1 MIDDMPSLIRLR
13 QGEKARNSFSQEE
26 YAERIAKLRARMI
39 DQRLDAVLFTSYH
52 NINYYSDFLYCSF
65 GRFFG
70 LAITHDKTTLIVANI
85 DGAQPWR
92 KGVADDVLTYT
103 DWQRGNFF
111 KAVAECIPGRDGLGV
126 GVEFD
131 HLSVERLQALER
143 TLPKAKFSDVSA
155 ECMRMRMVKSPEEI
169 QFIAAGAQ
177 VCDVG
182 GAAVVAAL
190 HAGVAEHE
198 VALASTQ
205 AMVREIARRFPHT
218 ELMDTWTWFQSGINT
233 DGAHNPVTT
242 RKVAEGEIL
251 SLNCFSMIS
260 GYYTALERTL
270 FLGHASD
277 AHVRLWEANCL
288 VHDEGKKL
296 LKPGA
301 RCCDIARE
309 LNKIYLEL
317 DLLQYRTF
325 GYGHSF
331 GVLSHYYGREAG
343 LELRE
348 DIDTVLEPGMVISME
363 PMIMLPEGQPGAG
376 GYREHDILVITA
388 QGNRN
393 LTGFPYG
400 PARNIVPA

>member
-1 MIDDMPSLIRLR
+1 MPRTIRLR
-13 QGEKARNSFSQEE
+13 NGDKAWNSFSKDE
-26 YAERIAKLRARMI
+26 YARRVSKLRSHMDTHGI
-39 DQRLDAVLFTSYH
+39 DAALFSSYH
-52 NINYYSDFLYCSF
+52 NIAYYSDFLYCSF
-65 GRFFG
+65 GRFYG
-70 LAITHDKTTLIVANI
+70 LAITPTKSTVIAANI

-92 KGVADDVLTYT
+92 KAVADDVLTYT
-103 DWQRGNFF
+103 DWQRGNYF
-111 KAVAECIPGRDGLGV
+111 VAAAQCLPASGRV
-126 GVEFD
+126 GVELD
-131 HLSVERLQALER
+131 HLPADRLQALKD
-143 TLPKAKFSDVSA
+143 TLPGVEFVDISA
-155 ECMRMRMVKSPEEI
+155 ACMRMRMVKSAEEI
-169 QFIAAGAQ
+169 EFIAAGAQ
-177 VCDVG
+177 VCDIG
-182 GAAVVAAL
+182 GAALVAAVKE
-190 HAGVAEHE
+190 GVPEHE
-198 VALASTQ
+198 VALASTA
-205 AMVREIARRFPHT
+205 AMVREIARRYPGS

-242 RKVAEGEIL
+242 RPVRKGDIL

-270 FLGHASD
+270 FLDHASD
-277 AHVRLWEANCL
+277 AHLKLWEINCK

-301 RCCDIARE
+301 RCGDIARA
-309 LNKIYLEL
+309 LNEIYLEH

-363 PMIMLPEGQPGAG
+363 PMIMLPEGLPGAG
-376 GYREHDILVITA
+376 GYREHDILLITED
-388 QGNRN
+388 GNRN

-400 PARNIVPA
+400 PQHNIIKTSH